1 MFQTLVHDVSF
12 SVFVLK
18 NRLSFCEIWCFNFL
32 VHFENSV
39 ISSVKTNI
47 FTVS

>member
-18 NRLSFCEIWCFNFL
+18 NRLSFCEIWCFNL
-32 VHFENSV
+32 GGHFEKSV
-39 ISSVKTNI
+39 VLSVKTNI